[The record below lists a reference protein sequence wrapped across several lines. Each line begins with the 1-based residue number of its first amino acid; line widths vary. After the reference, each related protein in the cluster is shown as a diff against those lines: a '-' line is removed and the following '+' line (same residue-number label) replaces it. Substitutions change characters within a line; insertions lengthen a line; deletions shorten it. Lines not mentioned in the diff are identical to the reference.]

1 MKRKNDLNNKINSE
15 ASCNFC
21 LLNYS
26 EWNTTWSE
34 MYRAITAAIVKL
46 IGPKKELLAT
56 GALRTAAER
65 WISEA
70 NHIEGIYLIVLL
82 QCTVLSNGEIKICYL
97 FELC

>member
-1 MKRKNDLNNKINSE
+1 
-15 ASCNFC
+15 
-21 LLNYS
+21 
-26 EWNTTWSE
+26 
-34 MYRAITAAIVKL
+34 MYRAITAAIVKV

-70 NHIEGIYLIVLL
+70 NHTEGIYLIVLL
-82 QCTVLSNGEIKICYL
+82 QCTVLSNSEIKIFYL